1 MSRSVFTY
9 EMNAQV
15 SAQQS
20 FLGRSQH
27 GAQVL
32 LDLKMTVPRVTNSLS
47 RELSRDQ
54 LCHNC
59 VVLHVVGGCAQ
70 GVVRVQNWTY
80 PHLRDC
86 GESAGMSR
94 RSSSWLGGL
103 LLGSPEEQPVDR
115 FSIEYLRH
123 LREVLIRN
131 PVVTDA
137 NRDDV
142 VETLRSIAEIMVWG
156 DQHDPRFLDYFLENN
171 ILQHFNQILQQR
183 SNRRGEVAI
192 QVLQTL
198 SMFIQVCEGFVFSA
212 SILPDKAAAATLFAP
227 PHSPQDGQPAISI
240 CRTFRAKQPSFTCSA
255 TTT

>member
-9 EMNAQV
+9 EMSAQV

-32 LDLKMTVPRVTNSLS
+32 LDLKMTVPTVTNSLS
-47 RELSRDQ
+47 RELRAKQRSSLSQ
-54 LCHNC
+54 LRCAAC
-59 VVLHVVGGCAQ
+59 GGWVRPRRRPCAKLHV
-70 GVVRVQNWTY
+70 

-183 SNRRGEVAI
+183 SNRKGEVAI

-198 SMFIQVCEGFVFSA
+198 SMFIQVCEGFVISA
-212 SILPDKAAAATLFAP
+212 SIYIYAA
-227 PHSPQDGQPAISI
+227 
-240 CRTFRAKQPSFTCSA
+240 
-255 TTT
+255 